1 MIRIEKN
8 VPLPK
13 GLSDRIDLGPIP
25 LKELRVGDSISIT
38 GSTKKELDKK
48 IRSVRMRCLRFSKK
62 HPHYKF
68 RIAFEKGIN
77 NTQQIR
83 VWRVSRGG

>member
-1 MIRIEKN
+1 MRIEKN

-38 GSTKKELDKK
+38 ANTKKELDKK
-48 IRSVRMRCLRFSKK
+48 IRALRMRCLRFSKK

-68 RIAFEKGIN
+68 RIAFEKGTN